1 METEKYQWVKTDGLL
16 DVVNGV
22 NLWIWDQTT
31 PTPGYTAEVGKTA
44 CTRPFLAGVRL
55 HSDGSALQV
64 AKVRDIIGPEVEMM
78 AAAYLKNSGPCA
90 DWCDVE
96 GFDTILDEAIT
107 LCESAGT
114 APPPPHLDAD
124 GACLGVQ
131 TIRASWWGCISSR
144 EVS

>member
-31 PTPGYTAEVGKTA
+31 PTPGYTAEV
-44 CTRPFLAGVRL
+44 
-55 HSDGSALQV
+55 

-90 DWCDVE
+90 DWCDVD

-107 LCESAGT
+107 LCESAHT
-114 APPPPHLDAD
+114 
-124 GACLGVQ
+124 
-131 TIRASWWGCISSR
+131 SSPAT
-144 EVS
+144 

>member
-1 METEKYQWVKTDGLL
+1 METEKYHWVKTDGLL

-31 PTPGYTAEVGKTA
+31 PTPGYTAEVRKTA
-44 CTRPFLAGVRL
+44 CTRPFSPDCVFTPMALAV
-55 HSDGSALQV
+55 QV
-64 AKVRDIIGPEVEMM
+64 AKVREIIGPEVEMM

-90 DWCDVE
+90 DWCDVD

-114 APPPPHLDAD
+114 VPPPTPLR
-124 GACLGVQ
+124 C
-131 TIRASWWGCISSR
+131 
-144 EVS
+144 